1 MLWKRRFLSLEVEI
15 PTFVSYFNLH
25 KQKAGLGPVARV
37 LEKEGIYWEQRKI
50 LNTKCR
56 YKHTIYKCLWE
67 LRTEE
72 VICQSILQLLYEI
85 TEFFL
90 PTCPHP

>member
-1 MLWKRRFLSLEVEI
+1 MLWKHRFLSLEVGI
-15 PTFVSYFNLH
+15 PTLVSYFNLH
-25 KQKAGLGPVARV
+25 KQKADLGPVARV
-37 LEKEGIYWEQRKI
+37 EKEGIYWEQRRI
-50 LNTKCR
+50 LNKMS
-56 YKHTIYKCLWE
+56 YKHTIYKCSWE

-85 TEFFL
+85 AELFL